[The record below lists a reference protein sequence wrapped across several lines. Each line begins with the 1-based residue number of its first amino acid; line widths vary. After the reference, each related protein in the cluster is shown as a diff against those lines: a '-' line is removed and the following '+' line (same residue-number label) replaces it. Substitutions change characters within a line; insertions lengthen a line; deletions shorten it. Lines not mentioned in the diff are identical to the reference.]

1 MPGEIIVRKF
11 SEDDYER
18 LLFLENFWHARGFA
32 GDEAF
37 QLALADL
44 ERSRIRPLGEART
57 HNMFMRATGRKRLWE
72 RLTGLGAPTLF
83 DNTNAK
89 LGVGDSLTAVSETQT
104 DLQAST
110 NKLRKGM
117 SATYPS
123 IESSP
128 NDHKL
133 DLRADFISGEAEYTW
148 NEAAAFNAAAAGDMF
163 NRGLFSPSPGL
174 KPSGQVWTLSATLV
188 IT

>member
-1 MPGEIIVRKF
+1 MPGEIVVRKF
-11 SEDDYER
+11 TADDYER
-18 LLFLENFWHARGFA
+18 LQFLEHFWHARGKA

-44 ERSRIRPLGEART
+44 ERYKIQPFGEART

-72 RLTGLGAPTLF
+72 RLTGLGTPTLF
-83 DNTNAK
+83 DATNAK
-89 LGVGDSLTAVSETQT
+89 LGVGDSLTAVAETQT
-104 DLQAST
+104 DLQAAT

-117 SATYPS
+117 AATYPS

-133 DLRADFISGEAEYTW
+133 DLRSDFISGEAEFTW
-148 NEAAAFNAAAAGDMF
+148 NEAATFNAAAAGDMF

-174 KPSGQVWTLSATLV
+174 KPSGQVWTLSTTLV

>member
-11 SEDDYER
+11 TNEDYER
-18 LLFLENFWHARGFA
+18 LVDLEQRWHARGKT

-44 ERSRIRPLGEART
+44 ERYKIQPFGEART

-72 RLTGLGAPTLF
+72 RVTGIAAPTLF

-89 LGVGDSLTAVSETQT
+89 LGVGDSLTAVAETQT
-104 DLQAST
+104 DLQAAT
-110 NKLRKGM
+110 NKLRKAM

-123 IESSP
+123 IEGSP

-133 DLRADFISGEAEYTW
+133 DLRADFISGEAEFTW
-148 NEAAAFNAAAAGDMF
+148 NEAATFNAAAAGDMF
-163 NRGLFSPSPGL
+163 NRGLFSPSPGT
-174 KPSGQVWTLSATLV
+174 KPTGQVWTLSETLV